1 MSHSIIRS
9 SGAYGEDWPANI
21 NFTQGLG
28 GSVSMGG
35 WTVGNEGFIQQ
46 TFLGASIRSFDIS
59 AGFGD
64 STSTLSVSLINDE
77 YNKSDRTLAGLGDDV
92 YHSGIHDH
100 FIPPVVGSPVFF
112 KFGKNFASLE
122 QAWRKTYDDTYGFTT
137 IPSVTV
143 FPEFTTTGPITTHQ
157 NGSYLKESVKVTV
170 GTVTTQ
176 TNTWIDKSSLLD
188 PNNMARG
195 KDHFI
200 FGGILQSYTQNRGP
214 DGNPLYNVSVMDPR
228 EILSNVVV
236 ILNDYAGTTYNL
248 KNIINVYGFLE
259 YDPSDS
265 LQATLDSTA
274 LDKSILKKFVDPNTS
289 EVFYHGV
296 STVTNTLSNNP
307 VDCYL
312 MAPTPTLFNP
322 IGFPSI
328 FPITGQGFSRRSE
341 KGMPLYRL
349 DQAMTALFE
358 FNGALPQEYKDSG
371 FGGIIDFRGYKYVV
385 DFGGIPFN
393 KIPPMYFLDFAQTDL
408 LSLAQELCDIISH
421 DLFVSLLPIID
432 HPACK
437 WLYDKNNY
445 NISIENYSDVITG
458 VIRIDTIDK
467 SKQPEYGA
475 IKSYLDNLQSRGIEV
490 QNQDVGFEVSN
501 VVTDRFIAGAQEVD
515 MYFFN
520 NSKDRDNLELRK
532 FKNGIPNSF
541 QFLQG
546 AQWNL
551 KTSLSQQ
558 ILPFYGFLGKDI
570 PTIPRGFG
578 SYQQIML
585 DSSML
590 DAYGVGNYYIAT
602 ELELRAASVSY
613 EAWSNFLCLYDE
625 RYMSRID
632 DRAALQISLAHTIPA
647 TEEISSDS
655 NLNNL
660 LREAG
665 EYAVD
670 VPRCVF
676 NSEKQYM
683 GSDGYPAS
691 PCSPPY
697 GYPLY
702 YKRAEKIGI
711 PQAGVVDILN
721 IQKRM
726 MSNYVRAKELNATG
740 SGAKLKFDKWA
751 GETIQF
757 LEKNRSQFLPGSP
770 ENTKIGMEIDKI
782 LAQRAKVTE
791 MINTRPDYAVLKT
804 DMMNSK
810 SQFKHIDKLGRESKK
825 NSMKVYSFLKATA
838 DKYLGKA
845 FLVKIPKVC
854 NLNYN
859 PNININNL
867 TYEVLSG
874 PFGFKPIPLNADP
887 TFIQSALF
895 TLNLN
900 SLRANANSTA
910 NPLLAFEHYLRYDAA
925 GSNYSYGYGAL
936 KNNFNPISESWEFN
950 YTPEPQGGFFNFA
963 LFDRNLSFT
972 ESLAM
977 PNADLPLATKQFLTP
992 QDLTNFISENGR
1004 INTYVRY
1011 NNSENL
1017 NFKNVDRNSMAQEFI
1032 TAGANVPD
1040 ILEEIDN
1047 IDPSAPRSFDAI
1059 SERLQGEHKRRSIAF
1074 VKCELDNKFYMAPKV
1089 KNVSTE
1095 VFGRSVI
1102 SIPFEPNVNYIE
1114 VTGVDGCKELVKT
1127 YEIPSVPMRPNGGGT
1142 DGTFVE
1148 NEDFLRRYDPTTNS
1162 YVIDNQIENLDKN
1175 SIYCLITIPGKVE
1188 PSVDSRY
1195 MDGPYQAMNAPQL
1208 KNILTADVVKGVAG
1222 FEKPTPFGSPP
1233 EILNDAICAKLTFTA
1248 EVLNNAIASA
1258 NKAIKGASLA
1268 SPEVNLN
1275 FTQPSPVYPDFI
1287 AIPLM
1292 SNERCYGPWL
1302 SATVPNNNLGVE
1314 VGHIPRIRYF
1324 DIGGKVE
1331 FEKDE
1336 TLAPWNYAGFQLMN
1350 EAGALK
1356 AQFSNSLMLFVE
1368 RGGYV
1373 IPEAPTGIALA
1384 KALKNGGPL
1393 ITSISVDVSDS
1404 ITTTVKMDLYTARF
1418 GKLQKHKETALS
1430 QVVRERQKATD
1441 QRNSMVRKG
1450 LIKSGSASV
1459 NFTSEYSK
1467 FSSLLS
1473 SISSTSK
1480 SLDELS
1486 ALQTKKTINDTFVAT
1501 VSTENSKTKEAD
1513 GTERD
1518 FQANSKSISI
1528 MPEKILNE
1536 TIEQYSDSLQL
1547 NRDHY
1552 NSAGGS
1558 FSEIFVPY
1566 SNDPAGH
1573 LNMPSLA
1580 FVVPD
1585 EVRSINELV

>member
-228 EILSNVVV
+228 EILSNVVL
-236 ILNDYAGTTYNL
+236 ILSDYAGTTYNL

-312 MAPTPTLFNP
+312 MPPPTISFNP
-322 IGFPSI
+322 IVFPQI

-349 DQAMTALFE
+349 DQAMAALFE

-385 DFGGIPFN
+385 DFSGIPFN

-445 NISIENYSDVITG
+445 NIGIGNYSDIITG
-458 VIRIDTIDK
+458 IIRIDTIDK

-501 VVTDRFIAGAQEVD
+501 VVTDRFITGAQEVD

-551 KTSLSQQ
+551 TTSLSQQ

-625 RYMSRID
+625 RYMSRVD
-632 DRAALQISLAHTIPA
+632 DRGPLQSTLLHNIPA
-647 TEEISSDS
+647 SDF
-655 NLNNL
+655 LVQDPALRAL
-660 LREAG
+660 LAVG

-676 NSEKQYM
+676 NSEKQHM
-683 GSDGYPAS
+683 GADGYPAS

-711 PQAGVVDILN
+711 PQAGVLDILN

-726 MSNYVRAKELNATG
+726 ISNLVRTKEINKNLKVKVNKYSEEIAVLEKG
-740 SGAKLKFDKWA
+740 SQGLGGEPLTKIQEAIYNLRKKNKEITDKLKN
-751 GETIQF
+751 
-757 LEKNRSQFLPGSP
+757 L
-770 ENTKIGMEIDKI
+770 
-782 LAQRAKVTE
+782 
-791 MINTRPDYAVLKT
+791 PDYALLRS
-804 DMMNSK
+804 DLMNRK
-810 SQFKHIDKLGRESKK
+810 SQFKHVDKLARESKK
-825 NSMKVYSFLKATA
+825 NSMKVYSFLKETA

-867 TYEVLSG
+867 TYEVMSG
-874 PFGFKPIPLNADP
+874 PFGFKPIPVNIDP
-887 TFIQSALF
+887 LYTPNLS
-895 TLNLN
+895 TLIFLSNN
-900 SLRANANSTA
+900 MPSPFSS
-910 NPLLAFEHYLRYDAA
+910 FEHYLRYNAP

-936 KNNFNPISESWEFN
+936 KNNFNPVSESWEFN
-950 YTPEPQGGFFNFA
+950 YTPEPQGGFFNFS
-963 LFDRNLSFT
+963 LFDRNISFV

-992 QDLTNFISENGR
+992 KDLTNFIEENGR
-1004 INTYVRY
+1004 IHAYVRY

-1017 NFKNVDRNSMAQEFI
+1017 NFKNVSKDSLAQEFI
-1032 TAGANVPD
+1032 TAGAYVPD
-1040 ILEEIDN
+1040 IMEEIDN
-1047 IDPSAPRSFDAI
+1047 IDPSTSRSFDAI
-1059 SERLQGEHKRRSIAF
+1059 SERLQGEHKQRSIAF

-1127 YEIPSVPMRPNGGGT
+1127 YELPSIPMRPKGGGT
-1142 DGTFVE
+1142 DGTFVA
-1148 NEDFLRRYDPTTNS
+1148 NEDFLRRFNPITSS
-1162 YVIDNQIENLDKN
+1162 YLVDNQIENLDHN
-1175 SIYCLITIPGKVE
+1175 NVYCLITIPGKVE
-1188 PSVDSRY
+1188 PSVDARY
-1195 MDGPYQAMNAPQL
+1195 LDGPYQAMNAPQL

-1222 FEKPTPFGSPP
+1222 FEKPTPFGNPAQ
-1233 EILNDAICAKLTFTA
+1233 ILNDTTCQKFTA
-1248 EVLNNAIASA
+1248 EFLNNAMASA

-1287 AIPLM
+1287 ALPLM

-1302 SATVPNNNLGVE
+1302 SATVPNNELGAR
-1314 VGHIPRIRYF
+1314 VGDIPRIRYF

-1331 FEKDE
+1331 FQKDE

-1373 IPEAPTGIALA
+1373 IPEAPTGISLA
-1384 KALKNGGPL
+1384 KALQNGGPL
-1393 ITSISVDVSDS
+1393 ITSISVAVSDS

-1430 QVVRERQKATD
+1430 EVVRARQKSTS
-1441 QRNSMVRKG
+1441 QRNSMIRKG
-1450 LIKSGSASV
+1450 LIKAGSSSV
-1459 NFTSEYSK
+1459 NFTSEYGK
-1467 FSSLLS
+1467 FSNL
-1473 SISSTSK
+1473 ISSTSSYSK
-1480 SLDELS
+1480 GLDELT
-1486 ALQTKKTINDTFVAT
+1486 ALETKKTTHNMFVAT
-1501 VSTENSKTKEAD
+1501 VKTETNTNKKID
-1513 GTERD
+1513 GTDVEH
-1518 FQANSKSISI
+1518 QSKSVSFNT
-1528 MPEKILNE
+1528 MPEKTLDE
-1536 TIEQYSDSLQL
+1536 TTSNYTDSLSL
-1547 NRDHY
+1547 NIDHF
-1552 NSAGGS
+1552 NSAGGDDV
-1558 FSEIFVPY
+1558 FSPY
-1566 SNDPAGH
+1566 SNDPDH
-1573 LNMPSLA
+1573 PNMAS
-1580 FVVPD
+1580 VPYSNLGIYD
-1585 EVRSINELV
+1585 ILSTL